1 MYLVQFLFS
10 FLERIAF
17 FNCARHSVSG
27 QTMQFIPLCRVP
39 PFGSIAWGFDKL
51 THHGNPLARALPIGA
66 RIIGQTLFQIHS

>member
-27 QTMQFIPLCRVP
+27 QPFQLGLWLRKILNGLCRGMRFMTVP
-39 PFGSIAWGFDKL
+39 KL
-51 THHGNPLARALPIGA
+51 IC
-66 RIIGQTLFQIHS
+66 